1 MIYLSFP
8 SISPVFF
15 SIGPLDI
22 RWYSLAYIVGFIF
35 AWRYIKYLASNKA
48 VSHSNSINEKLI
60 DDLIF
65 YSIIGLII
73 GARLGYV
80 IFYNYDY
87 YSENLIEILYLWQ
100 GGLSFHGGLL
110 GIVIAAIIISKL
122 YKTTFF
128 EISDLI
134 CVSAPVGIFF
144 GRISNFINGELF
156 GRPSNF
162 LIGMKFPNADN
173 QYRHPS
179 QLYEAFLEGLLLFII
194 LNFLIF
200 KFKKLKNPGI
210 ISGVFLMLYGLFR
223 FTVEFTREPD
233 IQLGFVYHFLT
244 MGMILSLPMFLAGI
258 LILAINKN
266 NILVKK
272 KEISIKDIK
281 NENFILFPKSKG
293 ALGIYDKIIEFCK
306 KANFEPK
313 VIQEAYEIEVILG
326 LVSGGLGVAL
336 IPENSGLIR
345 LNKVVFK
352 KFLEKAPKS
361 EIYLIMRNNDLNP
374 LTNNF
379 FNLGKKSNER

>member
-48 VSHSNSINEKLI
+48 VSHNNSINEKLI

-80 IFYNYDY
+80 IFYNFDY

-110 GIVIAAIIISKL
+110 GIV
-122 YKTTFF
+122 T
-128 EISDLI
+128 
-134 CVSAPVGIFF
+134 
-144 GRISNFINGELF
+144 
-156 GRPSNF
+156 
-162 LIGMKFPNADN
+162 PNADN

-200 KFKKLKNPGI
+200 KLKKLKNPGI

-258 LILAINKN
+258 LILVIK
-266 NILVKK
+266 
-272 KEISIKDIK
+272 SIK
-281 NENFILFPKSKG
+281 
-293 ALGIYDKIIEFCK
+293 
-306 KANFEPK
+306 
-313 VIQEAYEIEVILG
+313 
-326 LVSGGLGVAL
+326 
-336 IPENSGLIR
+336 
-345 LNKVVFK
+345 
-352 KFLEKAPKS
+352 
-361 EIYLIMRNNDLNP
+361 ND
-374 LTNNF
+374 T
-379 FNLGKKSNER
+379 R

>member
-80 IFYNYDY
+80 IFYNFDY

-110 GIVIAAIIISKL
+110 GIVAAAIIISKL

-156 GRPSNF
+156 GRPANF

-223 FTVEFTREPD
+223 FSVEFTREPD

-258 LILAINKN
+258 LILVIK
-266 NILVKK
+266 
-272 KEISIKDIK
+272 SIK
-281 NENFILFPKSKG
+281 
-293 ALGIYDKIIEFCK
+293 
-306 KANFEPK
+306 
-313 VIQEAYEIEVILG
+313 
-326 LVSGGLGVAL
+326 
-336 IPENSGLIR
+336 
-345 LNKVVFK
+345 
-352 KFLEKAPKS
+352 
-361 EIYLIMRNNDLNP
+361 ND
-374 LTNNF
+374 T
-379 FNLGKKSNER
+379 R

>member
-233 IQLGFVYHFLT
+233 IQLGFVYHFFT

-258 LILAINKN
+258 LILVIK
-266 NILVKK
+266 
-272 KEISIKDIK
+272 SIK
-281 NENFILFPKSKG
+281 
-293 ALGIYDKIIEFCK
+293 
-306 KANFEPK
+306 
-313 VIQEAYEIEVILG
+313 
-326 LVSGGLGVAL
+326 
-336 IPENSGLIR
+336 
-345 LNKVVFK
+345 
-352 KFLEKAPKS
+352 
-361 EIYLIMRNNDLNP
+361 ND
-374 LTNNF
+374 T
-379 FNLGKKSNER
+379 R

>member
-1 MIYLSFP
+1 MINIFKILFKNNVIYLSFP

-48 VSHSNSINEKLI
+48 VSHSNNINEKLI

-80 IFYNYDY
+80 IFYNFDY

-110 GIVIAAIIISKL
+110 GIVTAAIIISKF

-233 IQLGFVYHFLT
+233 IQLGFVYHFFT

-258 LILAINKN
+258 LILVIK
-266 NILVKK
+266 
-272 KEISIKDIK
+272 SIK
-281 NENFILFPKSKG
+281 
-293 ALGIYDKIIEFCK
+293 
-306 KANFEPK
+306 
-313 VIQEAYEIEVILG
+313 
-326 LVSGGLGVAL
+326 
-336 IPENSGLIR
+336 
-345 LNKVVFK
+345 
-352 KFLEKAPKS
+352 
-361 EIYLIMRNNDLNP
+361 ND
-374 LTNNF
+374 T
-379 FNLGKKSNER
+379 R

>member
-1 MIYLSFP
+1 VINIFKILFKNNVIYLSFP

-48 VSHSNSINEKLI
+48 VSHSISINEKLI

-110 GIVIAAIIISKL
+110 GIVTAAIIISKL

-233 IQLGFVYHFLT
+233 IQLGFVYHFFT

-258 LILAINKN
+258 LILVIKSNKN
-266 NILVKK
+266 
-272 KEISIKDIK
+272 DT
-281 NENFILFPKSKG
+281 
-293 ALGIYDKIIEFCK
+293 
-306 KANFEPK
+306 
-313 VIQEAYEIEVILG
+313 
-326 LVSGGLGVAL
+326 
-336 IPENSGLIR
+336 R
-345 LNKVVFK
+345 
-352 KFLEKAPKS
+352 
-361 EIYLIMRNNDLNP
+361 
-374 LTNNF
+374 
-379 FNLGKKSNER
+379 

>member
-110 GIVIAAIIISKL
+110 GIVTAAIIISKF

-179 QLYEAFLEGLLLFII
+179 QLYEAGLEGLALFII
-194 LNFLIF
+194 LFALVLSNGL
-200 KFKKLKNPGI
+200 KKRGL
-210 ISGVFLMLYGLFR
+210 ISGTFLFFYSFSRIL
-223 FTVEFTREPD
+223 VENFREPD
-233 IQLGFVYHFLT
+233 LHIGYIFLNIT
-244 MGMILSLPMFLAGI
+244 MGMILSLPFLIAGLI
-258 LILAINKN
+258 LIFQSL
-266 NILVKK
+266 
-272 KEISIKDIK
+272 K
-281 NENFILFPKSKG
+281 NEYS
-293 ALGIYDKIIEFCK
+293 
-306 KANFEPK
+306 
-313 VIQEAYEIEVILG
+313 
-326 LVSGGLGVAL
+326 
-336 IPENSGLIR
+336 
-345 LNKVVFK
+345 
-352 KFLEKAPKS
+352 
-361 EIYLIMRNNDLNP
+361 
-374 LTNNF
+374 
-379 FNLGKKSNER
+379 

>member
-80 IFYNYDY
+80 IFYNFDY

-110 GIVIAAIIISKL
+110 GIVTAAIIISKF

-179 QLYEAFLEGLLLFII
+179 QLYEAFFEGLVLLFIMI
-194 LNFLIF
+194 
-200 KFKKLKNPGI
+200 
-210 ISGVFLMLYGLFR
+210 FLMNKYNFFEKRGFLTASFLFFYGIFR
-223 FTVEFTREPD
+223 FFIENFREPD
-233 IQLGFVYHFLT
+233 EHIGLIYFNLS
-244 MGMILSLPMFLAGI
+244 MGQILSLPMI
-258 LILAINKN
+258 
-266 NILVKK
+266 
-272 KEISIKDIK
+272 
-281 NENFILFPKSKG
+281 
-293 ALGIYDKIIEFCK
+293 
-306 KANFEPK
+306 
-313 VIQEAYEIEVILG
+313 
-326 LVSGGLGVAL
+326 VSGLYFMT
-336 IPENSGLIR
+336 IFY
-345 LNKVVFK
+345 NKK
-352 KFLEKAPKS
+352 
-361 EIYLIMRNNDLNP
+361 MDN
-374 LTNNF
+374 
-379 FNLGKKSNER
+379 